1 MITIN
6 SEGEQRVS
14 SKKTAVH
21 PSTLVIGLGNPIL
34 GDDGIGW
41 RVVEDLANQI
51 NTNQVTPLDEIVFP
65 VHFSDLDVELD
76 CLAVGGLALMERVLS
91 YDRVLIID
99 SMVTRENP
107 IGAVK
112 RLSISEADLLD
123 ARTGHL
129 TSSHDTSFTNA
140 LRVGRA
146 MGAKIP
152 EKITI
157 LGIEINEAFDF
168 SEELSPEVLP
178 SIQKTCELSM
188 ELIK

>member
-1 MITIN
+1 MLTTN

-14 SKKTAVH
+14 SKKIAVH
-21 PSTLVIGLGNPIL
+21 PSILVIGLGNPIL

-51 NTNQVTPLDEIVFP
+51 NANQVNPLAEIEFP
-65 VHFSDLDVELD
+65 VHFTDLDVEFD
-76 CLAVGGLALMERVLS
+76 CLAVGGLALMERVIG
-91 YDRVLIID
+91 YNRVLIID

-112 RLSISEADLLD
+112 RLSLSEADLLD

-168 SEELSPEVLP
+168 SEELSPEVLA